1 MVKIPDEVLDLL
13 GDPDTQIVLAT
24 ADDSSMPNAVPMRNV
39 WIVDDD
45 KMALGDVF
53 FDKTRSNIEANGLV
67 SLSLWKGTEGYQLKG
82 TCSEIKSSGA
92 LFEEKKEM
100 LAEKMDL
107 DLQALCMIDVEEVFS
122 TAPGPDAGSKIS

>member
-1 MVKIPDEVLDLL
+1 MVRIPDEVLDLI

-24 ADDSSMPNAVPMRNV
+24 ADDDSVPNAVPMRNV

-53 FDKTRSNIEANGLV
+53 FDKTRENIEANGRI
-67 SLSLWKGTEGYQLKG
+67 SLSLWKGTEGYQVKG
-82 TCSEIKSSGA
+82 SCEAIKSSGP

-107 DLQALCMIDVEEVFS
+107 DLKALCMIDVEEVYS
-122 TAPGPDAGSKIS
+122 TTPGPEAGSKIV